1 MLKNLKLNHYLQG
14 AIAIAIVICINILA
28 NGGTGGS
35 SFYASLDLTE
45 EKRFTLTDP
54 TKDLL
59 DELEEVVYV
68 EVLLEGEFPAG
79 FKRLQRAT
87 REKLE
92 DFRARSGFVEFDFG
106 DPNTG
111 TIAQRNERRKQLKDE
126 GIEPVNL
133 RVADGDSKS
142 SQLIYPYAV
151 FYYKGRR
158 QAVNLLE
165 NDIPGVNPEVA
176 LNNSISLLEYKFVNV
191 IQKLESQKKP
201 AVLFTAGHGEL
212 APFETADFEQTLQE
226 FYNTGRLIL
235 DSVVHIRPEVD
246 VLVVAKPTKP
256 FSERD
261 NFKIDQYIMNGGKVL
276 WLLDRVAV
284 DMDSLTSRK
293 EYFPKQYDINLDN
306 LLFKYG
312 IRFKD
317 NLVLDMQCSNIQL
330 VVGFVGDAPQFDF
343 FRYPYHPVIS
353 SGATSQHPIVKSL
366 GPINMFFPTTIDT
379 VVETRLPVDKTVLL
393 ASSNNSFFQRLPVGM
408 DFNFL
413 RYGLEKENFNKPPQP
428 LAVLYEG
435 EFDSF
440 YANRLDPGME
450 AGLQQ
455 LGLSF
460 KPKSERTSMLVV
472 ADGDIARNDYD
483 QRNQR
488 VIPLGYN
495 RNEMDGNG
503 FLFSNKDFLINAI
516 EYLSDDR
523 GLIEAR
529 SKDVKLRLLDG
540 AAARQQAG
548 FWQFFNIGLPLLFLL
563 VFGLFYN
570 WLRKRRYA
578 QDLNASGNEE

>member
-1 MLKNLKLNHYLQG
+1 MQA
-14 AIAIAIVICINILA
+14 AIGIAIVICINVLA

-35 SFYASLDLTE
+35 SFYASVDLTE

-59 DELEEVVYV
+59 DELNEVVYV
-68 EVLLEGEFPAG
+68 EVLLEGNFPAG

-92 DFRARSGFVEFDFG
+92 DFRARSGFIEFDFG

-111 TIAQRNERRKQLKDE
+111 TVAQRNERRMQLKEE

-133 RVADGDSKS
+133 RVAEGDSRS

-165 NDIPGVNPEVA
+165 NEIPGMNPEVA

-191 IQKLESQKKP
+191 IQKLESQEKP
-201 AVLFTAGHGEL
+201 AVLFTGGHGEL
-212 APFETADFEQTLQE
+212 PAYETADLEKTLQE
-226 FYNTGRLIL
+226 FYNTGRIIL
-235 DSVVHIRPEVD
+235 DSVVNIRPEVD
-246 VLVVAKPTKP
+246 VLVVAKPTQP
-256 FSERD
+256 FSEKD

-284 DMDSLTSRK
+284 DMDSLTTRR
-293 EYFPKQYDINLDN
+293 EFFPKIYDLNLDN

-317 NLVLDMQCSNIQL
+317 NLVMDLQCSNIQL
-330 VVGFVGDAPQFDF
+330 VVGFVGDAPQFDV

-353 SGATSQHPIVKSL
+353 TGSSSQHPIAKSL
-366 GPINMFFPTTIDT
+366 GPINLFFPSTIDT
-379 VVETRLPVDKTVLL
+379 VVETRLPLDRTILL

-413 RYGLEKENFNKPPQP
+413 RYGLEKDNFNKPAQP

-435 EFDSF
+435 EFDSYF
-440 YANRLDPGME
+440 ANRVDPAMV
-450 AGLQQ
+450 AGLEQ
-455 LGLSF
+455 LGLAF
-460 KPKSERTSMLVV
+460 KPQSERTSMLVV
-472 ADGDIARNDYD
+472 ADGDIARNDFD
-483 QRNQR
+483 PRNQR
-488 VIPLGYN
+488 VIPLGFN
-495 RNEMDGNG
+495 RNEMDGKG
-503 FLFSNKDFLINAI
+503 FLFSNKDFLVNAI

-529 SKDVKLRLLDG
+529 SKDVKLRLLD
-540 AAARQQAG
+540 AAAAKQQAS
-548 FWQFFNIGLPLLFLL
+548 FWQFFNIGLPLIFLALFG
-563 VFGLFYN
+563 FTYN
-570 WLRKRRYA
+570 WWRKRRYA
-578 QDLNASGNEE
+578 QQVGANDE